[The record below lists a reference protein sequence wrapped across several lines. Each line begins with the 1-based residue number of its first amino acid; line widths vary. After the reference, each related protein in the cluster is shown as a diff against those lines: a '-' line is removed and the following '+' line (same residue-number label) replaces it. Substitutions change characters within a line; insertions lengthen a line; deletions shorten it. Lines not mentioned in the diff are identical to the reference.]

1 VKLKEERGRMHAY
14 KEPIP
19 KKWWPDLTKPYE
31 ERYPNAFPL
40 E

>member
-1 VKLKEERGRMHAY
+1 MKLL

-19 KKWWPDLTKPYE
+19 KEWWPDLSKPYE
-31 ERYPNAFPL
+31 ERYPIRFPG